1 MQNAPPKTGQTVRFL
16 LSELIHPHP
25 SRVLE
30 EMFQN
35 LSLEGEVAARTTDG
49 EVPYLIVRVE
59 GLAEPV
65 IVPLDKAEPAE
76 SRRTFR

>member
-1 MQNAPPKTGQTVRFL
+1 MQNAPPQTGQTVRFQ
-16 LSELIHPHP
+16 LSDLIHPHP

-49 EVPYLIVRVE
+49 EAAHLIVRVA

-65 IVPLDKAEPAE
+65 IVPLDKTEPAE
-76 SRRTFR
+76 DHGTLR

>member
-16 LSELIHPHP
+16 LSDLIHPHP
-25 SRVLE
+25 SRVLA

-35 LSLEGEVAARTTDG
+35 LSLEGEVAARTSDG
-49 EVPYLIVRVE
+49 EGPYLLVRVE

-65 IVPLDKAEPAE
+65 IVPLDKTEPAE
-76 SRRTFR
+76 GRRTLR